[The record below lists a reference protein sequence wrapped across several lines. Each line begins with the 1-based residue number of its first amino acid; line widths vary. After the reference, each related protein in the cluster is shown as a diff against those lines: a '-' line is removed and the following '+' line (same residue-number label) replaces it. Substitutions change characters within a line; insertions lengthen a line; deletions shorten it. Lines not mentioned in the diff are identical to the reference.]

1 MSKKERARLEAE
13 QAEHQRMEQ
22 EREKLRRIE
31 EEKMR
36 KVREKEEAERK
47 QVMEIVANK
56 MRKVQFVDSY
66 KYFAL
71 IKEEVKHLHAQQ
83 KKDREVREGL
93 IRLWCVLLC
102 TERRYIDY
110 SIWVF

>member
-13 QAEHQRMEQ
+13 QAEHQRMEL
-22 EREKLRRIE
+22 ERERQRKIE

-47 QVMEIVANK
+47 QVQEIVANK
-56 MRKVQFVDSY
+56 LRKVQLEDSY

-71 IKEEVKHLHAQQ
+71 IKEEVKHLHGQQ
-83 KKDREVREGL
+83 KKDREVCKL
-93 IRLWCVLLC
+93 CVP
-102 TERRYIDY
+102 T
-110 SIWVF
+110 VV